1 MDLDGKSKSILLYC
15 FDATVLRDFLEVSTT
30 RESYGYP
37 IQICRPSSLISVTMA
52 EEIEIPVVIV
62 GGGGCGLTLSSFLS
76 NYGVEHVL
84 LEKHTG
90 TSVLPKAHYLNQR
103 TMEIL
108 RNHDMVEEIL
118 QKTCPPR
125 NMSQV
130 AWQTS
135 LGGSGQ
141 LDRRVISKFECFGGN
156 DGTEFAES
164 YKYD

>member
-1 MDLDGKSKSILLYC
+1 MDD
-15 FDATVLRDFLEVSTT
+15 EVET
-30 RESYGYP
+30 
-37 IQICRPSSLISVTMA
+37 A
-52 EEIEIPVVIV
+52 VVII

-90 TSVLPKAHYLNQR
+90 TSTLPKAHYLNQR

-108 RNHDMVEEIL
+108 RNHDMIEEIL

-125 NMSQV
+125 QMSQV

-135 LGGSGQ
+135 LGGSGP
-141 LDRRVISKFECFGGN
+141 LDRQVISKFECFGGH

-164 YKYD
+164 YKYDNLHIENLT